1 MNQKER
7 LKQLN
12 SLRAT
17 KTPYKMDDIIY
28 RGERKLLPVFEIP
41 LEFLVYNKY
50 NGRILSMVKSYERQ
64 FHSLNV
70 ENKADKKTIEKF
82 LWESKISRNKITM
95 EDLKEYGQKK
105 IGIVTR
111 DGIIIDG
118 NRRASILNRIAQEGN
133 SGTMYFKA
141 IILDDTLDDNPKEI
155 MQLETKY
162 QMGEDDKLDYNPIEK
177 YLKCKDLT
185 EIGFSTAEIAR
196 MMGEKEPRINE
207 WLAIMHLMD
216 DYLDNLGYNGIY
228 TRLEKLE
235 GQFVDLSRYLKRYE
249 NGSSYADWPY
259 KPSDISDLK
268 AICFDYMRAR
278 YEGKEF
284 RAIAALS
291 KKESFFCKQKVW
303 EKFRDMHFKTID
315 PINNK
320 EHSIDKLRE
329 NEPQKNLS
337 TILKIRDDDWKSN
350 AAAVLTGNLEKAR
363 RRLQDFN
370 EENAP
375 LILLRRAKDTLNSIN
390 TDVEPFYND
399 ASVLSLIKE
408 ISSLTREY
416 QKIITNNQK

>member
-7 LKQLN
+7 LKQLD

-28 RGERKLLPVFEIP
+28 RGEKKLLPVFEIP
-41 LEFLVYNKY
+41 IEYLVYNKY
-50 NGRILSMVKSYERQ
+50 NGRVLSMVKSYERQ
-64 FHSLNV
+64 FHPLNM

-82 LWESKISRNKITM
+82 LWESKVARNKITM

-105 IGIVTR
+105 IGIVTK

-118 NRRASILNRIAQEGN
+118 NRRASILNRIAQEKN
-133 SGTMYFKA
+133 SGPMYFKA
-141 IILDDTLDDNPKEI
+141 IILDDTLDDNPREI
-155 MQLETKY
+155 MRLETTY
-162 QMGEDDKLDYNPIEK
+162 QIGEDDKLDYNPIEK

-185 EIGFSTAEIAR
+185 EIGFETAEIAK
-196 MMGEKEPRINE
+196 MMGSTEAKINE
-207 WLAIMHLMD
+207 WLAIMRLMD
-216 DYLDNLGYNGIY
+216 DYLENLGYNGIY

-235 GQFVDLSRYLKRYE
+235 GQFVDLNRFLKSYE
-249 NGSSYADWPY
+249 KGTSYADWSY
-259 KPSDISDLK
+259 KESDISDLK

-284 RAIAALS
+284 REIASLS
-291 KKESFFCKQKVW
+291 KKDSFFCKQKVW
-303 EKFRDMHFKTID
+303 EKFRDDHFKKID

-320 EHSIDKLRE
+320 ELSIDELRKKDQQE
-329 NEPQKNLS
+329 NLS

-350 AAAVLTGNLEKAR
+350 AATVLKGNLEKTR

-370 EENAP
+370 KENAP
-375 LILLRRAKDTLNSIN
+375 LILLRRAKDTLSSIN

-399 ASVLSLIKE
+399 ANVLSLIKE
-408 ISSLTREY
+408 ISSLTQKY
-416 QKIITNNQK
+416 QRIINNSQR